1 MGKKEPTVSWQV
13 LLDDAHWDQKAAAPT
28 PPDESVRPRRR
39 WRIPRRWLILGAL
52 FLAAVL
58 VTVGL
63 LLWQRAQRGL
73 ALMEEEIAAA
83 VRLESTAQIQRSP
96 RLAAALLDPAADG
109 EWRGRMVDDLLADR
123 SVPPAAAVE
132 QVELVEGVALVRLSI
147 IDPDQPLPS
156 RVIRF
161 YRDAPSGWLRT
172 APVAS
177 FWGAAEEW
185 QGSHFIFRYRQR
197 DREAVLLA
205 APQVEIVYQQL
216 RGKLG
221 LPLLPTY
228 KTVVVQ
234 PDDRPLSF
242 DFPSGEL
249 RQPSPHL
256 LNLPDTISHENALF
270 RSLIFYQINELVR
283 ESFDRYGYGRAWM
296 WSNLTES
303 ALRNWLQM
311 ESGVV
316 EVDLRLLFPWLLGQ
330 EVQGGQGFPDGVAEE
345 CQLMETLGVRVLL
358 LACGSDI
365 QNAQPGDLSALGL
378 SRLVT
383 TYDFDFSQ
391 DANAGNSPSGS
402 LWRTE
407 SRQEIIAA
415 TTLYLYAVE
424 TYGIARFPP
433 LLEALGDYRGW
444 YEALPAAYG
453 IPPEAFEVGWRVW
466 LSRRFGT
473 GE

>member
-1 MGKKEPTVSWQV
+1 M
-13 LLDDAHWDQKAAAPT
+13 
-28 PPDESVRPRRR
+28 
-39 WRIPRRWLILGAL
+39 
-52 FLAAVL
+52 
-58 VTVGL
+58 
-63 LLWQRAQRGL
+63 
-73 ALMEEEIAAA
+73 
-83 VRLESTAQIQRSP
+83 
-96 RLAAALLDPAADG
+96 
-109 EWRGRMVDDLLADR
+109 
-123 SVPPAAAVE
+123 
-132 QVELVEGVALVRLSI
+132 
-147 IDPDQPLPS
+147 
-156 RVIRF
+156 
-161 YRDAPSGWLRT
+161 
-172 APVAS
+172 
-177 FWGAAEEW
+177 
-185 QGSHFIFRYRQR
+185 
-197 DREAVLLA
+197 LLA
-205 APQVEIVYQQL
+205 APQVESVYQQL

-228 KTVVVQ
+228 KTVVVL

-316 EVDLRLLFPWLLGQ
+316 EIDGQLLFPWLLGG
-330 EVQGGQGFPDGVAEE
+330 EAAEGGFPTGVAEE
-345 CQLMETLGVRVLL
+345 CQLMETLGVQVLL
-358 LACGSDI
+358 LTCKSDI
-365 QNAQPGDLSALGL
+365 QNAQPRDLSALGL

-407 SRQEIIAA
+407 SRQEIVAA

-424 TYGIARFPP
+424 TYGIERFPP

-444 YEALPAAYG
+444 YEALPAA
-453 IPPEAFEVGWRVW
+453 
-466 LSRRFGT
+466 
-473 GE
+473 